1 MRKQTK
7 IAALVSAAALLA
19 IGASMTSFADW
30 VGPLEDGSYEYHDSD
45 GIAVT
50 DEWRTGK
57 SSRDGQPYY
66 YYLDS
71 DGKMATDTLV
81 ESGEHLYYVN
91 ENGEKATNYWYK
103 VENTEAITVNE
114 ITPTYL
120 YYYFDKNGQALTGG
134 RKEAYKSNTDQTKT
148 YFYFD
153 DEGHMMSG
161 WINDTYYCSG
171 EDEGYMLTGWQELT
185 VPAEVVD
192 SGEPVNPDTDTAWY
206 YFGSDGKM
214 YKSSRSYL
222 PMSNTNSKKTWFEF
236 DENGCLLENKWGK
249 LPATLNDAG
258 RVVEGTIGYYYVED
272 GYAAD
277 GWVKADYDGAEAD
290 TNDDHSETWFYFT
303 NGKAYNFA
311 GEDAEENYNPATASN
326 ATNIKS
332 IKVWNEDNGG
342 FESVEGDATL
352 YAARSIKGKTY
363 LFNEFGEYVTG
374 VYKIEGTVYRKGS
387 SQSIGDGIYY
397 FDLANDKEGSMKTNK
412 QVVTNQYEESRNY
425 LFESS
430 GKAVTDQI
438 KGGVL
443 YDHNGLREDAEE
455 GSWQII
461 YISDLLSDGS
471 KSIVSDKDAVT
482 DEGKKYAENKKYV
495 FEADDRIIVSASGR
509 VKESG
514 SVTIDGT
521 KYYIKTAAKGT
532 KTDDAKDADG
542 KLDAAINGET
552 YVIVHQYNVD

>member
-57 SSRDGQPYY
+57 SSRDGQTYY

-91 ENGEKATNYWYK
+91 ENGEKVTNYWYK
-103 VENTEAITVNE
+103 VDNTEAIMVND
-114 ITPTYL
+114 ITPAYL

-192 SGEPVNPDTDTAWY
+192 NGEPVNPDTDTAWY
-206 YFGSDGKM
+206 YFGTDGKM
-214 YKSSRSYL
+214 YKGTRSYL

-236 DENGCLLENKWGK
+236 DKDGCLLENKWGAI
-249 LPATLNDAG
+249 PASGNNAG
-258 RVVEGTIGYYYVED
+258 TEGYYYVED

-277 GWVKADYDGAEAD
+277 GWVKADYDGSA
-290 TNDDHSETWFYFT
+290 DDHSATWFYFT
-303 NGKAYNFA
+303 NGKAFNYDGADA
-311 GEDAEENYNPATASN
+311 GSPNN
-326 ATNIKS
+326 ATKIEL
-332 IKVWNEDNGG
+332 WDEDNGG
-342 FESVEGDATL
+342 FSEVKDTDSA
-352 YAARSIKGKTY
+352 YAARVIKGKTY
-363 LFNEFGEYVTG
+363 LFNSVGEYVAG
-374 VYKIEGTVYRKGS
+374 VYRITGTVSRKGS
-387 SQSIGDGIYY
+387 SQPIGDGIYY

-412 QVVTNQYEESRNY
+412 QVVTNQYEDSRNY
-425 LFESS
+425 LFEAS
-430 GKAVTDQI
+430 GKAVTDQV
-438 KGGVL
+438 KGGAL
-443 YDHNGLREDAEE
+443 YNHEGLRKDAEE
-455 GSWQII
+455 GSWQIVTI
-461 YISDLLSDGS
+461 GDVMDGV
-471 KSIVSDKDAVT
+471 SIVSDKDAVT
-482 DEGKKYAENKKYV
+482 TDGVKNAVGKKYKFNAT
-495 FEADDRIIVSASGR
+495 DRIIVSASGR

-532 KTDDAKDADG
+532 KTDDPKDEDG

-552 YVIVHQYNVD
+552 YVIVHQYSVD